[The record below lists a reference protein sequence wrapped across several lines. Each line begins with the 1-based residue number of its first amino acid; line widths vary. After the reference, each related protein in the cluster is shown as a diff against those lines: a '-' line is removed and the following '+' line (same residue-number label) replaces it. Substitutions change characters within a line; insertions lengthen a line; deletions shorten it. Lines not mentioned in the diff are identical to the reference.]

1 MADLTSKL
9 AGSIQKSM
17 SGFGAGIKGAFMSAN
32 PAGFGLAM
40 KGIQSVMASQVT
52 MQKRDF
58 AQRQQDRQFA
68 EENANEQKK
77 VTSDMLGT
85 LHSIDNTLKRMLA
98 LSLNNVNK
106 DKVEDSPLKK
116 LLNAVLP
123 AATAGAGA
131 AKAADALADGKKTK
145 TFFDTLGDIFK
156 GLKESLLAAFKYLIK
171 FFTELPGLL
180 MTGIKNLI
188 KFFKELPD
196 NLMAGLKNLI
206 KFFKELPVNVIEGFK
221 NLIKFFTELPGRLFK
236 SFSAIFPET
245 TKAIAKFVDDFKK
258 FFRIEEIGAFLA
270 EKFAKLREA
279 LKLDDIFLFFKE
291 LPGKIFTAFSE
302 LFPETSKTIGK
313 FIEDFKKVLRVD
325 EIGAFFDEKI
335 SKLKDF
341 FKFEAIGAFFD
352 EKISKLKDFF
362 KFEAIG
368 DFFDEKISKLKDF
381 FKFEA
386 IGDFFDEKI
395 SKLKDFFKFDE
406 VAGLFDEKIN
416 SFKNLF
422 KTFGELV
429 DSATLFVKESAIGK
443 LVTSFFGIFS
453 GIFKDVTPMLESA
466 KVYITK
472 SFDDI
477 IGWIKN
483 IFGMGGEGAGIFE
496 RLAVQFPQLTKA
508 LKSFGKLIPFL
519 DLIIFAVEGLFSA
532 FDTKQIKK
540 DLNVREVTIK
550 DRAAAFIGGG
560 VASFTGGLIDVGQQ
574 ISDWVFNTDYVKQ
587 TKDEGKGT
595 YQQRATTAVTRYF
608 RDLGA
613 YLGDYWSAIGNV
625 MSGDFAAAKEDIKHA
640 SMLDEAMDIRVRN
653 FLGEVGVDISN
664 YFGQLGVD
672 MSNAFGKLVNG
683 ISNYIKGSETLG
695 KIYDSV
701 SSTIT
706 VVQNFVGK
714 LFFDIGNIIDSALL
728 STRKKVAELAD
739 KFIPDIAKTDSIK
752 KFISETK
759 AEAEAPKKVYKEYVA
774 QKFSQNYQKT
784 EFIPKTFQKDTYTPM
799 ANPAQGKLDA
809 ERATVNDNYD
819 ESTRLANKAIANK
832 PKVDTA
838 GASSSGAS
846 SSLTPYVVSPVSPD
860 YSGQLSNL
868 TPQQTA
874 MAEKIY
880 KGFIGAGFS
889 DIQAQ
894 AAVVN
899 AYAESR
905 LNPNAG
911 NVSSKEASFGLFQIN
926 TAGGLGKGYSS
937 EYLKNPDNNIA
948 LIIREAKG
956 EFGFGEGF
964 RRSTT
969 LSDATKYFTTE
980 IERPASPYQ
989 TGENRAAMAKNS
1001 ASVLAQLSKA
1011 SSSSAGGNYS
1021 NYGNERR
1028 NSNVNSPSDA
1038 PTGRKD
1044 DPVIVAQL
1052 SKASGGNY
1060 FNYGNEES
1068 NSNVNSPSDAPTGRK
1083 DDPVIVAQ
1091 GAMDPVQKA
1100 IQDEVTKANIQT
1112 PVLSQ
1117 AQLDEMKAQQVYR
1130 EKVDAENKKYRNER
1144 DGLEKQFR
1152 QTLENNYRNMLTA
1165 AIPMGVTGTAAT
1177 TNAGGNIA
1185 NKFLA
1190 EPMNNL
1196 ATQIFG
1202 KEAGRGIGSIFT
1214 QLAGSYGNQL
1224 VGSVLAPV
1232 LGMSSDQMNRS
1243 LNNFASGN
1251 EGMGW
1256 SDLLYGM
1263 TGISTD
1269 LRSAFGYEQGI
1280 NNFSKS
1286 LAGITSKPF
1295 SPLFN
1300 MGSTS
1305 GVSAA
1310 EVSATNAG
1318 IINQNAA
1325 TQNAQIQV
1333 AGATAAAQEFVY
1345 GVGEAGRNFN
1355 ANVSGSGSGAGGS
1368 GGGILGTIFGAL
1380 TGSGASGT
1388 DLAGWGSRDAGG
1400 IMSSAPGGGG
1410 GGDSFLGRIGNMI
1423 TGGKGGAAAGGDFL
1437 SNLGG
1442 KFIGN
1447 ALGVKTDSLSGVY
1460 AQTGINAI
1468 IKNLIT
1474 SGGVGLEQT
1483 IARLAP
1489 GALLQRGVIGLGNM
1503 IGGASGTVIGDIG
1516 LGLSSPGLS
1525 AYGNVMDA
1533 FAGSN
1538 AAIQAGSVLGAVG
1551 AGMGAM
1557 SISGALSGGYT
1568 LDGDMKGV
1576 ADIATFIGGLTP
1588 LGPIGA
1594 GLIGA
1599 AVNRL
1604 FGRSAPYLTNIG
1616 IEGTLGASKEAG
1628 GSGTSLQGYK
1638 NMREK
1643 GGMYS
1648 SDRNTRTNFGV
1659 DPKVAEA
1666 LMKDVDDNLANMKK
1680 ATTILGLTT
1689 SQKFEDFTQSIQ
1701 LEFFEKSI
1709 EEQNQMLLD
1718 TLKTFNNG
1726 MLTSVFPIFER
1737 FKLEGEDSIG
1747 AMNRLATSYSIAGT
1761 ASKMLGYG
1769 DTFGLGVGAIAGDY
1783 ANSMLPTGFNVEA
1796 LRAQGIAS
1804 GKVTN
1809 ADFYGTYQQLV
1820 SAAVGAVA
1828 PSSRAITDDDYIT
1841 TGFGKGASRQLRPGL
1856 NIRYSGFGKGGGTNP
1871 YIYNPGTAAQA
1882 AVYKT
1887 VAYGEGD
1894 ELNVQLANNT
1904 DAILRAEQADKLI
1917 TDFGGK
1923 EAYQKYM
1930 TDYFNKFYT
1939 DKEKVALNLKLAKEE
1954 LDRIA
1959 KDTGLG
1965 AELTDVTKDTKLQE
1979 KKDAYR
1985 KIKDEAYA
1993 TYLANPTEANRLR
2006 YVKLTKEA
2014 VAYEES
2020 VSKSISAQKYQDKPG
2035 DAATKNA
2042 SLSSSLADL
2051 KAPVSGAAVSS
2062 ASLAGSTNFGTA
2074 SLTGYTASRNVVK
2087 AMGGTGTNNITVI
2100 PVSGGTVS
2108 GGNSTSAISGGG
2120 TLFSP
2125 TTYVDNSSVTSTNIN
2140 GGSGSDNVRDTYS
2153 HPIIGS
2159 TERSVSSTF
2168 GYNYLYR

>member
-40 KGIQSVMASQVT
+40 KGIQSVMASQVS
-52 MQKRDF
+52 MQKKDF
-58 AQRQQDRQFA
+58 AERQRDRQFA

-98 LSLNNVNK
+98 LSLNNLNK

-116 LLNAVLP
+116 LLNVVLP
-123 AATAGAGA
+123 AAAAGAGA

-258 FFRIEEIGAFLA
+258 FFRIEEMGAFLA

-291 LPGKIFTAFSE
+291 LPGKIFTGFSE
-302 LFPETSKTIGK
+302 FFSETSKIIGK
-313 FIEDFKKVLRVD
+313 FIEDFKKVLRV
-325 EIGAFFDEKI
+325 
-335 SKLKDF
+335 
-341 FKFEAIGAFFD
+341 
-352 EKISKLKDFF
+352 
-362 KFEAIG
+362 EAIG
-368 DFFDEKISKLKDF
+368 DFFDEKIASLK
-381 FKFEA
+381 K
-386 IGDFFDEKI
+386 
-395 SKLKDFFKFDE
+395 FFKFDE
-406 VAGLFDEKIN
+406 VGGLFDEKMK

-422 KTFGELV
+422 KTFGDIV
-429 DSATLFVKESAIGK
+429 DSTTLFVKESAIGK
-443 LVTSFFGIFS
+443 LVASFFGIFS

-477 IGWIKN
+477 IGWIKS

-496 RLAVQFPQLTKA
+496 RLAVQFPKLTSA
-508 LKSFGKLIPFL
+508 LKSFGKFIPFL
-519 DLIIFAVEGLFSA
+519 DIIIFAVEGLFSA
-532 FDTKQIKK
+532 FNTEQIKK

-550 DRAAAFIGGG
+550 DRVAAFIGGG
-560 VASFTGGLIDVGQQ
+560 IASFTGGLIDAGQQ
-574 ISDWVFNTDYVKQ
+574 ISDWVFDTDYVKQ

-595 YQQRATTAVTRYF
+595 YQERVTTSVTRYF

-672 MSNAFGKLVNG
+672 VSNAFGKLVNG

-706 VVQNFVGK
+706 TVQNFVGR
-714 LFFDIGNIIDSALL
+714 LFFDVGNIIDSALL

-759 AEAEAPKKVYKEYVA
+759 AEAAAPQKVYKEYVA

-784 EFIPKTFQKDTYTPM
+784 EFIPKTFQKGTYTPM
-799 ANPAQGKLDA
+799 ANPAQDKLDA

-819 ESTRLANKAIANK
+819 ESKRLASKAIANQ

-874 MAEKIY
+874 IAEKIY
-880 KGFIGAGFS
+880 SKFIAAGFS
-889 DIQAQ
+889 DVQAQ
-894 AAVVN
+894 AAVAN

-905 LNPNAG
+905 LNPNAS
-911 NVSSKEASFGLFQIN
+911 NITSREASFGLFQLN
-926 TAGGLGKGYSS
+926 TKGGVGSGYSP
-937 EYLKNPDNNIA
+937 EYLKDVDNNIA
-948 LIIREAKG
+948 LIIREAQGKAG
-956 EFGFGEGF
+956 EQF
-964 RRSTT
+964 RAANT
-969 LSDATKYFTTE
+969 LGAATSSFAQYV
-980 IERPASPYQ
+980 ERPASPYQ
-989 TGENRAAMAKNS
+989 TGQNRAAMAKNS
-1001 ASVLAQLSKA
+1001 ASIFAQLSGA
-1011 SSSSAGGNYS
+1011 SLSGGGGGGGGYDGYGGGYGGSDS
-1021 NYGNERR
+1021 NSY
-1028 NSNVNSPSDA
+1028 VNSPNT
-1038 PTGRKD
+1038 PPPGT
-1044 DPVIVAQL
+1044 L
-1052 SKASGGNY
+1052 SKPIYTVSTEATPV
-1060 FNYGNEES
+1060 EKIQQEKI
-1068 NSNVNSPSDAPTGRK
+1068 DA
-1083 DDPVIVAQ
+1083 
-1091 GAMDPVQKA
+1091 A
-1100 IQDEVTKANIQT
+1100 IQQQ
-1112 PVLSQ
+1112 PVLTQ
-1117 AQLDEMKAQQVYR
+1117 QQLEEMKAQQVYR

-1165 AIPMGVTGTAAT
+1165 AIPMGVTGAAAT

-1190 EPMNNL
+1190 KPMENL
-1196 ATQIFG
+1196 ANQIFG

-1224 VGSVLAPV
+1224 VGSVLAPA
-1232 LGMSSDQMNRS
+1232 LGMSSDLMNRS
-1243 LNNFASGN
+1243 LNNFAVGN

-1280 NNFSKS
+1280 NSFSKS

-1368 GGGILGTIFGAL
+1368 SGGILGTIFGAL
-1380 TGSGASGT
+1380 TGSGGSGT

-1410 GGDSFLGRIGNMI
+1410 GDSFLGRIGNML

-1447 ALGVKTDSLSGVY
+1447 ALGLKTDSLSGVY

-1489 GALLQRGVIGLGNM
+1489 GAMIGPGLVNLGGM
-1503 IGGASGTVIGDIG
+1503 IGGASGTA
-1516 LGLSSPGLS
+1516 LSSFGYGMQAPAGVGAGANAMNWLS
-1525 AYGNVMDA
+1525 DPSSTLAGN
-1533 FAGSN
+1533 AG
-1538 AAIQAGSVLGAVG
+1538 ALAGAVG

-1557 SISGALSGGYT
+1557 SISSALSGGYT
-1568 LDGDMKGV
+1568 LDGDMKAV
-1576 ADIATFIGGLTP
+1576 ADIATFIGGLSP

-1648 SDRNTRTNFGV
+1648 SDRNTRTNFGI

-1666 LMKDVDDNLANMKK
+1666 LMKDVDANLANMKK

-1709 EEQNQMLLD
+1709 EEQNQMLVD
-1718 TLKTFNNG
+1718 TLKTFNDG

-1737 FKLEGEDSIG
+1737 FTLEGEFAVD
-1747 AMNRLATSYSIAGT
+1747 AMNRLATSYSIAGS

-1769 DTFGLGVGAIAGDY
+1769 DTFGLGIAAISGDY

-1796 LRAQGIAS
+1796 LRAAGIAS
-1804 GKVTN
+1804 GKVSN

-1820 SAAVGAVA
+1820 SPAVA
-1828 PSSRAITDDDYIT
+1828 AQAGYYTSTATAEYVETGSGKSRSQQLAPGYSSNSSNSS
-1841 TGFGKGASRQLRPGL
+1841 GKGNRDGNTGYTKYTPA
-1856 NIRYSGFGKGGGTNP
+1856 
-1871 YIYNPGTAAQA
+1871 TAAQA

-1887 VAYGEGD
+1887 VAYGPGN
-1894 ELNVQLANNT
+1894 ELNVQLAANA

-1917 TDFGGK
+1917 KDFGGA
-1923 EAYQKYM
+1923 EAYQKSM

-1965 AELTDVTKDTKLQE
+1965 AGLTDVTKDTKLQE

-1985 KIKDEAYA
+1985 KITDEAYA
-1993 TYLANPTEANRLR
+1993 TYQANPTEANRLR
-2006 YVKLTKEA
+2006 YVKLVNESLS
-2014 VAYEES
+2014 YEES
-2020 VSKSISAQKYQDKPG
+2020 VAKSISAQKYQDKPG

-2042 SLSSSLADL
+2042 ALSSSLADL
-2051 KAPVSGAAVSS
+2051 RAPVSGAAVSS

-2074 SLTGYTASRNVVK
+2074 SLTGYTVSRNVVE

-2108 GGNSTSAISGGG
+2108 GGNSTSVISGGG